1 MTICI
6 RDWAGIDP
14 SFRDISLSLCLVCA
28 ILFARRI
35 YFYLFF
41 LCCCL
46 FLGCCCDLSLLEP
59 IAKLHSPPCQSIV
72 QPELHRYILYID
84 REREKEREGPVTD
97 ANHPSTAEP
106 GATLSIGRPI
116 LLRLRHY
123 LICRPRKCGHREQ
136 QQRQQGRR
144 NARGH
149 KRANQVEKIGPTRRI
164 FSWPTFGQSL
174 ESQKKEK
181 GKKWRKKGR

>member
-1 MTICI
+1 MI
-6 RDWAGIDP
+6 
-14 SFRDISLSLCLVCA
+14 SISLSVWSASFSLHGRF
-28 ILFARRI
+28 IFI
-35 YFYLFF
+35 YF

-46 FLGCCCDLSLLEP
+46 FRGCCCDLSLLEP

-84 REREKEREGPVTD
+84 REKEREREGPVTD

-136 QQRQQGRR
+136 QQRQQGGR